1 MDLIDDLDNDL
12 VFAFFVERM
21 HSQKI
26 DASEVVALLGKVR
39 TALNFD
45 ADRVTRRLDSL
56 NLEHSVRATY
66 H

>member
-12 VFAFFVERM
+12 VFAFLIEGQYR
-21 HSQKI
+21 QKI
-26 DASEVVALLGKVR
+26 DAREVIALLGKVR

-45 ADRVTRRLDSL
+45 ADRGIRRLDSL
-56 NLEHSVRATY
+56 KLDNSVHATC

>member
-12 VFAFFVERM
+12 VFAFLVERM
-21 HSQKI
+21 YSQKI

-45 ADRVTRRLDSL
+45 ADRCPRRLDSL
-56 NLEHSVRATY
+56 NIEQPVYATY